1 MGRHS
6 LPIDFRIAYS
16 GNITINHWGDPKVSG
31 RKPDHNRPLLF
42 SGRYNS
48 VASAEGLQVDERL
61 R

>member
-16 GNITINHWGDPKVSG
+16 ITINHWAI
-31 RKPDHNRPLLF
+31 RKFPEGNRIITDRCCSLAE
-42 SGRYNS
+42 YNS

-61 R
+61 Q